1 MYKTIK
7 QNWDTVA
14 KPLDSLGVFE
24 ELHSRIGAINKREH
38 GIIDKCAILVFCADN
53 GVVAEGISQS
63 GQEVTALCADSISSG
78 RSCLGTMTRRA
89 DTDIITIDVGINSDE
104 TWDKVRNLKVAKG
117 TKNFAQEPAMTKEQV
132 MKAIALGKDMV
143 KECKDNDYSLIGIGE
158 MGIGNTTTSSA
169 VAAALLRLDATKVT
183 GRGAGLSD
191 EGLIRKINV
200 IDTAISTYGL
210 YDLTPIEVLRHVGGF
225 DIAAMVGVC
234 LGAKEYS
241 MPIVLDG
248 FISMV
253 AALLAVRIDKDTKN
267 YLIPSHCSKEPAA
280 RLIADELGLTPV
292 IDARMALGEGTGAA
306 LMISLLRTI
315 DSVYETSAS
324 FEGIKVEQYERH

>member
-1 MYKTIK
+1 
-7 QNWDTVA
+7 
-14 KPLDSLGVFE
+14 
-24 ELHSRIGAINKREH
+24 
-38 GIIDKCAILVFCADN
+38 
-53 GVVAEGISQS
+53 
-63 GQEVTALCADSISSG
+63 
-78 RSCLGTMTRRA
+78 
-89 DTDIITIDVGINSDE
+89 
-104 TWDKVRNLKVAKG
+104 
-117 TKNFAQEPAMTKEQV
+117 
-132 MKAIALGKDMV
+132 
-143 KECKDNDYSLIGIGE
+143 
-158 MGIGNTTTSSA
+158 
-169 VAAALLRLDATKVT
+169 
-183 GRGAGLSD
+183 
-191 EGLIRKINV
+191 
-200 IDTAISTYGL
+200 
-210 YDLTPIEVLRHVGGF
+210 LTPIEVLRHVGGF

-253 AALLAVRIDKDTKN
+253 AALVAVRIDKDIKN